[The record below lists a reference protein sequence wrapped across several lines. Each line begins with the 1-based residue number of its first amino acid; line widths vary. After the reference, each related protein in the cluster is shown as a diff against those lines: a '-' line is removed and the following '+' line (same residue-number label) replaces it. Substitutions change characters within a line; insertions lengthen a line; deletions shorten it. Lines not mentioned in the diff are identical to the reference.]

1 MNAAAFPN
9 YTQIPS
15 RVPLRAW
22 QAGRIASIT
31 GAVLLA
37 GLMIADEKAG
47 LFVLWKIL
55 IPLLPLL
62 FLVAPGLWRNLCP
75 LAASNQT
82 PRALGLTRAAT
93 APAWLKEYGYVIG
106 VALFVAFVVGRK
118 FGLDDSGPAS
128 ALLLLG
134 AMTAAFTGGMLLKGK
149 SGWCSTIC
157 PLLPVQRL
165 YGQTP
170 FKLVGNNHCQPCVG
184 CTKNCYDFNPRVA
197 YLADLEE
204 DRHWS
209 GYRRLFAGAF
219 PGLVLAF
226 FTVDEALA
234 AGEKLGRI
242 ALYVGASVALFFA
255 IETLAKVT
263 VHKVTT
269 LFAATAF
276 AIFYWHAGPSFAD
289 AVSDGAAPDAVGWAI
304 RAAAIALAAAWV
316 LRTYRKEAVFRAP
329 EEPLGGLS
337 GLSVAGSRSLTA
349 RRASGIGNPE
359 VEFKGHDKRVVAKP
373 GQTVLE
379 LAEAQGL
386 PIEAG
391 CRMGVCGAD
400 PVAIVA
406 GMEHLA
412 KVGGD
417 ERNTLERLGLADNTR
432 MACCARVKGGPVC
445 VSLTPEEPARPTTS
459 QIRGFA
465 FDRSIERVVIVGNG
479 IAGVTAA
486 DHVRRR
492 HPLCEIHLVTEEAHP
507 LYNRMAISRL
517 IYGRSA
523 MNGLYLNPEKWYEDR
538 SITSWLNTQ
547 AAGLDVDRQTVA
559 LATGDA
565 LEYDRLVLAMG
576 SSATVPA
583 IEGFGTPGTFVMR
596 NAADALELRGFA
608 QKVRAKHAAVA
619 GGGLLGL
626 EAAFALS
633 KLGLRVAVLERGGRL
648 LRRQLDEAAANILR
662 AYLEGLGI
670 EIVTQA
676 ETAAVSA
683 NGRLRE
689 VTLRG
694 GRTLESDLLLIAA
707 GITPNVE
714 LAREAG
720 LAVRGGVVV
729 DDHMA
734 ASRPHV
740 FAAGDVAEHSGRV
753 LGLWPAA
760 VEQAE
765 VAADNAAGGAKT
777 YAGTVPV
784 TALKVAGIDLTSA
797 GRFEPDDGD
806 EAIAFTEDA
815 GQRYRKLVVDRS
827 GRVAGAILIGH
838 ASLGAGI
845 IAAVR
850 DRAEVGAVLE
860 PLRRGEWSALA
871 ADD

>member
-1 MNAAAFPN
+1 VNADAFPN

-15 RVPLRAW
+15 RVPLRIW
-22 QAGRIASIT
+22 QALRVASIA
-31 GAVLLA
+31 GAVALA
-37 GLMIADEKAG
+37 LVMAVDEDTG
-47 LFVLWKIL
+47 LFILWRLI

-82 PRALGLTRAAT
+82 PRVLGLTRAAT
-93 APAWLKEYGYVIG
+93 APDWLKEYGFVIG
-106 VALFVAFVVGRK
+106 VALFVGFVVGRK

-134 AMTAAFTGGMLLKGK
+134 AMTAGFTGGMFLKGK
-149 SGWCSTIC
+149 SGWCSTVC

-170 FKLVGNNHCQPCVG
+170 FALVANNHCQPCVG
-184 CTKNCYDFNPRVA
+184 CQKNCYDFNPKVA

-209 GYRRLFAGAF
+209 GYRRYFAGAF

-226 FTVDEALA
+226 FNVDESLPAD
-234 AGEKLGRI
+234 EKLGRI
-242 ALYVGASVALFFA
+242 ALYIAASVALFFLLD
-255 IETLAKVT
+255 TLLKVT
-263 VHKVTT
+263 THKVTT
-269 LFAATAF
+269 LFAAAAF
-276 AIFYWHAGPSFAD
+276 SLFYWYGGPVFAD
-289 AVSDGAAPDAVGWAI
+289 AITDGHAGTGVDYVL

-316 LRTYRKEAVFRAP
+316 ARTYLKERDFRAP
-329 EEPLGGLS
+329 EEALS
-337 GLSVAGSRSLTA
+337 GLSVVGSRSLSA
-349 RRASGIGNPE
+349 RRASRIADPE
-359 VEFKGHDKRVVAKP
+359 VEFSGTGKRVVARP

-400 PVAIVA
+400 PVAIVS
-406 GMEHLA
+406 GMDQLA
-412 KVGGD
+412 KVSDD
-417 ERNTLERLGLADNTR
+417 ERNTLERLGLAENTR

-445 VSLTPEEPARPTTS
+445 VSLTPQEPAQPSQS
-459 QIRGFA
+459 QIAGFD

-492 HPLCEIHLVTEEAHP
+492 HPLCEIHLVTEESHP
-507 LYNRMAISRL
+507 LYNRMGIARL

-523 MNGLYLNPEKWYEDR
+523 MNGLYLNPEKWYDDR
-538 SITSWLNTQ
+538 AITSWLNTV
-547 AAGLDVDRQTVA
+547 ASGIDVAGRQVE
-559 LATGDA
+559 LATGDT
-565 LEYDRLVLAMG
+565 LPYDRLILAMG
-576 SSATVPA
+576 SSASVPA
-583 IEGFGTPGTFVMR
+583 IEGFGAPGTFVMR

-608 QKVRAKHAAVA
+608 QRVRAQRAAVA

-633 KLGLRVAVLERGGRL
+633 KLGLRTAVLERGNRL
-648 LRRQLDEAAANILR
+648 LRRQLDDAAATILQ

-670 EIVTQA
+670 EILTGA

-683 NGRLRE
+683 NGRLRAL
-689 VTLRG
+689 TLRD
-694 GRTLESDLLLIAA
+694 GREVDGDILLVAA
-707 GITPNVE
+707 GITPNVDI
-714 LAREAG
+714 AREAG
-720 LAVRGGVVV
+720 LEVGGGVVV

-734 ASRPHV
+734 ASQPGV
-740 FAAGDVAEHSGRV
+740 FAAGDVAEHGGRV
-753 LGLWPAA
+753 MGLWPAA

-765 VAADNAAGGAKT
+765 VAADNAAGGSKA
-777 YAGTVPV
+777 YRGTIPV
-784 TALKVAGIDLTSA
+784 TALKVAGIDLLSA
-797 GRFEPDDGD
+797 GRFEPEEDD
-806 EAIAFTEDA
+806 EVIAFTEDE
-815 GQRYRKLVVDRS
+815 GQRYRKLVVDAG
-827 GRVAGAILIGH
+827 GRVQGAILIGH
-838 ASLGAGI
+838 ATEGAGVT
-845 IAAVR
+845 AAVR
-850 DRAEVGAVLE
+850 AKADVGASLDA
-860 PLRRGEWSALA
+860 LRRGDWSVLR